1 MTDCILIQHG
11 VAQEIWRG
19 LSKESL
25 SGKFPEGLLA
35 MMVEAPAGTVNE
47 GDVWDGVSFAP
58 PVVVIPDVILPYAD
72 FRALWTDDE
81 KSALHTARQSNWQI
95 EDFVSLAIAQ
105 NSVNL
110 SKPTAAAAKSALV
123 AASVLSADRA
133 DIIFKA
139 S

>member
-11 VAQEIWRG
+11 VAQEIWRNTT
-19 LSKESL
+19 LESL
-25 SGKFPEGLLA
+25 KGKFPDGLIA
-35 MMVEAPAGTVNE
+35 MMVEAPADTVTE
-47 GDVWDGVSFAP
+47 GDVWDGSSFST
-58 PVVVIPDVILPYAD
+58 PVVVIPDLIVPYAD
-72 FRALWTDDE
+72 FRSRWTDDE
-81 KSALHTARQSNWQI
+81 KEALHTARQSNWQI